1 MPHLVTSEISVRL
14 YGRRSNDLTSFHWV
28 IIHTPGYI
36 TYLSNI
42 GSWIAF
48 KSSIL
53 NFQADEQ
60 ILLET

>member
-1 MPHLVTSEISVRL
+1 MTSLHL
-14 YGRRSNDLTSFHWV
+14 V
-28 IIHTPGYI
+28 IIHTPGYV

-42 GSWIAF
+42 ASWIAF

-60 ILLET
+60 ISIL